1 MKYTGND
8 NYVGKYKR
16 LNFSKQILK
25 VYGGSEK
32 IIQKNYYAIIIG
44 PYAVMHNTLLFLLWL
59 VIYLLEKLK
68 TKK

>member
-1 MKYTGND
+1 MKYTGN

-32 IIQKNYYAIIIG
+32 II
-44 PYAVMHNTLLFLLWL
+44 
-59 VIYLLEKLK
+59 
-68 TKK
+68 

>member
-32 IIQKNYYAIIIG
+32 II
-44 PYAVMHNTLLFLLWL
+44 
-59 VIYLLEKLK
+59 
-68 TKK
+68 